1 VILQPDKNI
10 WRLAR
15 AGRAAVLSDGQYFG
29 AVRQALLKAQSTVFI
44 IGWDLDSR
52 TRLVGDSGKAEDGFP
67 EGLADFLSALVQQRP
82 KLLVHLLVWDYSV
95 LYALEREMFPLAS
108 LHWRTPDRIR
118 YCLDDDLPLGAS
130 HHQKIVTVDDS
141 VAFVGGFDLTVRR
154 WDSSEHRFAHD
165 CRVDPAGE
173 PYLPYH
179 DVQSVIDGEAARALA
194 ELART
199 RWERGACDRP
209 PPMTALADRWP
220 DGVEPD
226 LTDIDVGIARTYP
239 AVDDEPEIREV
250 EALFFD
256 SLDRAERCVYIEN
269 QYLTIRRFAERL
281 AQRMREVPA
290 LEAVLIAP
298 MTAHSWLEEKTMQA
312 GLIRCMHLLA
322 DAGVSERVRLLFP
335 EVKDGENTVDTMVH
349 SKVMIVDDV
358 LLRIGSANLNNRSF
372 GLDTECD
379 LAFEAQTPEH
389 RQSIARIRDR
399 MLGHFCGVSAEDVAA
414 SLERTG
420 SFIATATQLTD
431 GCHRL
436 KPVDLPERDL
446 DEVTTLE
453 GIGDPERPIAPP
465 AFVQSFVGERPRAR
479 RLRRFAKAIAVGL
492 IVVVLLLSWRF
503 TPLAGLADPDTVRTW
518 LAGIA
523 ENRAAPVIVIAAFV
537 VGGLFLFP
545 VLLLIAGTAATF
557 GPVLGFAYAA
567 AGAMASAIVTYG
579 LGNMLGR
586 RALEGVMGPRLNRVR
601 RSIAR
606 RGVLAIA
613 VVRMVP
619 LAPFT
624 LVNLVAGASRI
635 PLSDYIFGTMIGMA
649 PGIILMSALGYQ
661 IYGLITEPTLANV
674 VLFIAAVLVWIAVT
688 VGVQALLVRWRSAK
702 S

>member
-1 VILQPDKNI
+1 VILQPDKNV
-10 WRLAR
+10 WRIEQ
-15 AGRAAVLSDGQYFG
+15 AGRAAVLSDAQYFG
-29 AVRQALLKAQSTVFI
+29 ALRAALLKAQSTVFI
-44 IGWDLDSR
+44 VGWDLDSR
-52 TRLVGDSGKAEDGFP
+52 TRLVGESGKADDGFP
-67 EGLADFLSALVQQRP
+67 EGLVDFLSALAEQRP
-82 KLLVHLLVWDYSV
+82 KLVVHLLVWDYSV
-95 LYALEREMFPLAS
+95 LYTLERELFPLLS

-130 HHQKIVTVDDS
+130 HHQKIVTVDDA
-141 VAFVGGFDLTVRR
+141 VAFSGGLDLTIRR
-154 WDSSEHRFAHD
+154 WDSCDHRFKNE

-173 PYLPYH
+173 PYFPFH
-179 DVQSVIDGEAARALA
+179 DVQAVVDGEAARALA
-194 ELART
+194 ELARQ
-199 RWERGACDRP
+199 RWERGACNRP
-209 PPMTALADRWP
+209 PPMAPPADRWP
-220 DGVEPD
+220 DGVRPD

-239 AVDDEPEIREV
+239 AVDEDPEIREV

-256 SLDRAERCVYIEN
+256 SIDRAEHCIYIEN
-269 QYLTIRRFAERL
+269 QYFTISRLAERL

-290 LEAVLIAP
+290 LETVLIAP

-312 GLIRCMHLLA
+312 GLVRCMRLLA
-322 DAGVSERVRLLFP
+322 DAGVSERVALLYP
-335 EVKDGENTVDTMVH
+335 EVSNGGETVDTMVH
-349 SKVMIVDDV
+349 SKVTIVDDV

-389 RQSIARIRDR
+389 RKSIAAIRDR
-399 MLGHFCGVSAEDVAA
+399 MLGHFCGVGADEVAA
-414 SLERTG
+414 SVARTG
-420 SFIATATQLTD
+420 SFIATARELTD

-436 KPVDLPERDL
+436 KPVELPEQDL
-446 DEVTTLE
+446 DDMTTLE
-453 GIGDPERPIAPP
+453 GIGDPERPIEPP

-479 RLRRFAKAIAVGL
+479 RLRRFAKVIAVGL
-492 IVVVLLLSWRF
+492 IAVFLLLSWRF
-503 TPLAGLADPDTVRTW
+503 TPLAGLADPDTIRAW
-518 LAGIA
+518 LASIA
-523 ENRAAPVIVIAAFV
+523 ENRAAPLIVIAAFV
-537 VGGLFLFP
+537 LGGLVVFP

-579 LGNMLGR
+579 LGHMLGR
-586 RALEGVMGPRLNRVR
+586 RALEGVVGPRLNRVR

-619 LAPFT
+619 IAPFT
-624 LVNLVAGASRI
+624 LVNLVAGASKI

-661 IYGLITEPTLANV
+661 IYGLITEPTLGNV
-674 VLFIAAVLVWIAVT
+674 VMFIAAVLAWIGVT